1 MYFFFRIAVTIY
13 STKRNKAML
22 PNTSPDHD
30 TYFRTSSRGNKVRQP
45 GFVTSSPDI
54 NSRHFQWQFNFQQ
67 RKLLFA
73 CHFHLSKFFYLHT
86 KWMYSFHTICRSDVY
101 FFHIHIIEFC
111 SRNVRLSLM
120 THFSLLFSLNLL
132 VDSDSD
138 RFQSSRVCRT
148 SQAKPD
154 LQPICACIAKR

>member
-54 NSRHFQWQFNFQQ
+54 NSRHVQWQFNFQQ

-73 CHFHLSKFFYLHT
+73 CHFHLLFAHQMNVLVSHNLPLGCVF
-86 KWMYSFHTICRSDVY
+86 

-138 RFQSSRVCRT
+138 RLQSSRVCRT